1 MKKYLYVV
9 FRTSFIGSLVM
20 LAFAS
25 STQAQDP
32 DQITAADV
40 AGYRLSFSLQGLA
53 PLGKD
58 PDTAGDASGYSRHR
72 LGPQLQRGLHDSGL
86 RSKRQTSEQLAV

>member
-25 STQAQDP
+25 SMRAQDP

-53 PLGKD
+53 PLGKTPTQQATLPGSPTRTPD
-58 PDTAGDASGYSRHR
+58 PGALQCDFCGD
-72 LGPQLQRGLHDSGL
+72 QVT
-86 RSKRQTSEQLAV
+86 RQPP